1 MPKPVAGGQE
11 IGGSTASAAEPM
23 TEASHKPALVL
34 DADQTM
40 PGPSFARPAVRAG
53 LSKWLRRAWA
63 KCRSPEADGRESAG
77 GGVVGRRA
85 FGGGT
90 PLAGV
95 VGRVTYGVPEQ
106 GERGGDPAPSGGQP
120 GLA

>member
-34 DADQTM
+34 DADQTT

-53 LSKWLRRAWA
+53 LSKWLSRPTCLGEVPFA
-63 KCRSPEADGRESAG
+63 RSR
-77 GGVVGRRA
+77 
-85 FGGGT
+85 
-90 PLAGV
+90 
-95 VGRVTYGVPEQ
+95 
-106 GERGGDPAPSGGQP
+106 
-120 GLA
+120 